1 MAETTGFSLKR
12 ALTPLALKLMRRL
25 DWYILGKFM
34 GTFFFSILL
43 IIVIVIV
50 FDISEK
56 IEDFIQH
63 DLTARQIF
71 VEYYLNFV
79 PYFVN
84 LFSPLFT
91 FISVI
96 FFTSRMAYRTEIVA
110 ILNAGVSFRRFL
122 RPYLF
127 GAAIIAVTSLL
138 LNNWIIPKANKVRL
152 LFEARY
158 VGTGAYNSG
167 LNRDIHRQ
175 TAPGEMV
182 YIQHYNQFDSTG
194 YKFTIEK
201 FDGLVM
207 TYKLSADEAAWRE
220 EKKAWVVKKYFE
232 RTFKGDTETWKN
244 GDSMTIKLNMSPKD
258 FERAESVK
266 ESMTYG
272 ELNNYIE
279 AERQKGSSYVQKY
292 EAEKHYR
299 IVFPFATFIL
309 TLIGVALSSRKVR
322 GGIGLHLGLGVGIA
336 FSYILLMK
344 VFVSFAETSVIPA
357 YIALWIPNAIYM
369 VLALYLLRRAPK

>member
-1 MAETTGFSLKR
+1 MAGTTGFSLKR
-12 ALTPLALKLMRRL
+12 AITPLALKVMRRL
-25 DWYILGKFM
+25 DWYILGKFL

-63 DLTARQIF
+63 NLSASQIF
-71 VEYYLNFV
+71 LEYYLNFI

-122 RPYLF
+122 RPYMI
-127 GAAIIAVTSLL
+127 GAGFIAVTSLL
-138 LNNWIIPKANKVRL
+138 LNNWIIPKANKERL

-158 VGTGAYNSG
+158 IGTGSYNST

-182 YIQHYNQFDSTG
+182 YIQHYNHFDSTG

-201 FDGLVM
+201 FDGLNM
-207 TYKLSADEAAWRE
+207 TYKLSAEEAAWNESR
-220 EKKAWVVKKYFE
+220 KAWVVRKYFE
-232 RTFKGDTETWKN
+232 RKFTGDTEDWKN
-244 GDSMTIKLNMSPKD
+244 GDSMTIKLNLSPKD

-272 ELNNYIE
+272 ELNDYIA
-279 AERQKGSSYVQKY
+279 AERLKGSSYVQKY

-357 YIALWIPNAIYM
+357 YIALWIPNVIYM
-369 VLALYLLRRAPK
+369 VLALYLLKRAPK